1 MQGNGFKL
9 GLTIFFVGLCGF
21 YLFPSVQ
28 NLYVNYKMS
37 NMTAEQRAEYKEE
50 NRQWLNQ
57 LDKNSLN
64 LGLDLQGGMYVTLE
78 VEIGKLLNQLATN
91 KDDAFRKALK
101 AAERQAKNE
110 DVSVVNAFV
119 QKFEAQNP
127 NGRLSRYFR
136 NESAGITRRS
146 SNDEIQEYLNKQADK
161 AVENAIQVV
170 RNRVN
175 QYGVTEPSIQRQ
187 GDERISV
194 ELPGVDERRR
204 VRNLLESASQLSF
217 HLMADP
223 QKLSQSVQR
232 IIKYYEPPA
241 EDSARIAK
249 ANKADTT
256 TDGGGQMQA
265 SSDTT
270 ETGEGTELAT
280 SSDQEAPEEGTSLT
294 GPGEGKSGPQ
304 NPLLAAMQPMP
315 AQDQPIFGRVF
326 ASDTAKVNDLLS
338 KPKVQ
343 EMLPSGI
350 ELMWTAS
357 PTVTTQDGRKAFHLL
372 AVQEEPELAGQVVT
386 EASVSFG
393 RTTNQPK
400 VNITMNSRGARE
412 WDRITAANVGE
423 QVSIVLDG
431 VVYSNAT
438 IQTRI
443 SGGRTEITGLQSEQE
458 AQDIVTVLQSGRLQ
472 TDLNIISESTVGP
485 SLGEEST
492 RAGFISVVSG
502 FLLVVLFMIM
512 YYRTAGVVADVALLL
527 NLILILG
534 ILAGFGATLTLPG
547 IAGIVLTIGMAV
559 DANVLIYDRVREE
572 QATGK
577 TLRAA
582 VNAGYEESLSAIL
595 DANITTF
602 FVGVIL
608 FSFGVGPIKG
618 FAVTLMAGILSSLFT
633 AIIVTRLIFDYM
645 IEERQ
650 MRVSYG

>member
-1 MQGNGFKL
+1 MQGNGLKI

-28 NLYVNYKMS
+28 NLYVNYKMN
-37 NMTAEQRAEYKEE
+37 NMTEAERVEYRDE
-50 NRQWLNQ
+50 NRQWLEQ
-57 LDKNSLN
+57 LDRNSLS
-64 LGLDLQGGMYVTLE
+64 LGLDLQGGMHAALE
-78 VEIGKLLNQLATN
+78 VEIASLLNQLAVN
-91 KDDAFRKALK
+91 KDDAFRQAVQ
-101 AAERQAKNE
+101 AAERRAENE
-110 DVSVVNAFV
+110 DVSVVNAFA
-119 QKFEAQNP
+119 QEFEAENP
-127 NGRLSRYFR
+127 DGRLSRYFR
-136 NESAGITRRS
+136 SESAGITRRS
-146 SNDEIQEYLNKQADK
+146 SNDEVQEYLSKQADQ
-161 AVENAIQVV
+161 AVQNGIQVV

-187 GDERISV
+187 GEERIVV
-194 ELPGVDERRR
+194 ELPGVSERER
-204 VRNLLESASQLSF
+204 VRDLLESASSLSF
-217 HLMADP
+217 HLMANP
-223 QKLSQSVQR
+223 QQLGESVKR
-232 IIKYYEPPA
+232 IIKYYEPTA
-241 EDSARIAK
+241 EDSARIAA
-249 ANKADTT
+249 ANPADTMGTSTDTST
-256 TDGGGQMQA
+256 T
-265 SSDTT
+265 DTT
-270 ETGEGTELAT
+270 EATAGTQLASSQQEAPDDEGTEIT
-280 SSDQEAPEEGTSLT
+280 E
-294 GPGEGKSGPQ
+294 PGQGQTGPQ

-326 ASDTAKVNDLLS
+326 ASDTSEVNELLS
-338 KPKVQ
+338 KPEVQ
-343 EMLPSGI
+343 KMLPPGI

-357 PTVTTQDGRKAFHLL
+357 PTVTTQDGREAYHLL
-372 AVQEEPELAGQVVT
+372 AVQADPELAGQVVT
-386 EASVSFG
+386 QASVQFD
-393 RTTNQPK
+393 RTTNEPK
-400 VNITMNSRGARE
+400 VSITMNSEGARE
-412 WDRITAANVGE
+412 WDRITAANVGD

-431 VVYSNAT
+431 IVYSNAT

-443 SGGRTEITGLQSEQE
+443 SGGRTEITGLESRQE

-472 TDLNIISESTVGP
+472 TDLNIISERTVGP

-527 NLILILG
+527 NVILVLG

-559 DANVLIYDRVREE
+559 DANVLIFDRVREE

-582 VNAGYEESLSAIL
+582 INAGYEESLSAIL

-608 FSFGVGPIKG
+608 YSFGVGPIKG

-633 AIIVTRLIFDYM
+633 AIIVTRIIFDYM
-645 IEERQ
+645 VEERRMQ
-650 MRVSYG
+650 VSYG

>member
-1 MQGNGFKL
+1 MQGNGLKI

-28 NLYVNYKMS
+28 NLYVNYKMN
-37 NMTAEQRAEYKEE
+37 NMTEAERVEYRDE
-50 NRQWLNQ
+50 NRQWLEQ
-57 LDKNSLN
+57 LDRNSLS
-64 LGLDLQGGMYVTLE
+64 LGLDLQGGMHAALE
-78 VEIGKLLNQLATN
+78 VEIASLLNQLAVN
-91 KDDAFRKALK
+91 KDDAFRQAVQ
-101 AAERQAKNE
+101 AAERRAENE
-110 DVSVVNAFV
+110 DVSVVNAFA
-119 QKFEAQNP
+119 QEFEAENP
-127 NGRLSRYFR
+127 DGRLSRYFR
-136 NESAGITRRS
+136 SESAGITRRS
-146 SNDEIQEYLNKQADK
+146 SNDEVQEYLSKQADQ
-161 AVENAIQVV
+161 AVQNGIQVV

-187 GDERISV
+187 GEERIVV
-194 ELPGVDERRR
+194 ELPGVSERER
-204 VRNLLESASQLSF
+204 VRDLLESASSLSF
-217 HLMADP
+217 HLMANP
-223 QKLSQSVQR
+223 QQLGESVKR
-232 IIKYYEPPA
+232 IIKYYEPTA
-241 EDSARIAK
+241 EDSARIAA
-249 ANKADTT
+249 ANPADTMGTSTDTST
-256 TDGGGQMQA
+256 T
-265 SSDTT
+265 DTT
-270 ETGEGTELAT
+270 EATAGTQLASSQQEVPDDEGTEIT
-280 SSDQEAPEEGTSLT
+280 E
-294 GPGEGKSGPQ
+294 PGQGQTGPQ

-326 ASDTAKVNDLLS
+326 ASDTSEVNELLS
-338 KPKVQ
+338 KPEVQ
-343 EMLPSGI
+343 KMLPPGI

-357 PTVTTQDGRKAFHLL
+357 PTVTTQDGREAYHLL
-372 AVQEEPELAGQVVT
+372 AVQADPELAGQVVT
-386 EASVSFG
+386 QASVQFD
-393 RTTNQPK
+393 RTTNEPK
-400 VNITMNSRGARE
+400 VSITMNSEGARE
-412 WDRITAANVGE
+412 WDRITAANVGD

-431 VVYSNAT
+431 IVYSNAT

-443 SGGRTEITGLQSEQE
+443 SGGRTEITGLESRQE

-472 TDLNIISESTVGP
+472 TDLNIISERTVGP

-527 NLILILG
+527 NVILVLG

-559 DANVLIYDRVREE
+559 DANVLIFDRVREE

-582 VNAGYEESLSAIL
+582 INAGYEESLSAIL

-608 FSFGVGPIKG
+608 YSFGVGPIKG

-633 AIIVTRLIFDYM
+633 AIIVTRIIFDYM
-645 IEERQ
+645 VEERRMQ
-650 MRVSYG
+650 VSYG

>member
-1 MQGNGFKL
+1 MQGNGLKI

-28 NLYVNYKMS
+28 NLYVNYKMN
-37 NMTAEQRAEYKEE
+37 NMTEAERVEYRDE
-50 NRQWLNQ
+50 NRQWLEQ
-57 LDKNSLN
+57 LDRNSLS
-64 LGLDLQGGMYVTLE
+64 LGLDLQGGMHAALE
-78 VEIGKLLNQLATN
+78 VEIASLLNQLAVN
-91 KDDAFRKALK
+91 KDDAFRQAVQ
-101 AAERQAKNE
+101 AAERRAENE
-110 DVSVVNAFV
+110 DVSVVNAFA
-119 QKFEAQNP
+119 QEFEAENP
-127 NGRLSRYFR
+127 DGRLSRYFR
-136 NESAGITRRS
+136 SESAGITRRS
-146 SNDEIQEYLNKQADK
+146 SNDEVQEYLSKQADQ
-161 AVENAIQVV
+161 AVQNGIQVV

-187 GDERISV
+187 GEERIVV
-194 ELPGVDERRR
+194 ELPGVSERER
-204 VRNLLESASQLSF
+204 VRDLLESASSLSF
-217 HLMADP
+217 HLMANP
-223 QKLSQSVQR
+223 QQLGESVKR
-232 IIKYYEPPA
+232 IIKYYEPTA
-241 EDSARIAK
+241 EDSARIAA
-249 ANKADTT
+249 ANPADTMGTSTDTST
-256 TDGGGQMQA
+256 T
-265 SSDTT
+265 DTT
-270 ETGEGTELAT
+270 EATAGTQLASSQQEAPDDEGTEIT
-280 SSDQEAPEEGTSLT
+280 E
-294 GPGEGKSGPQ
+294 PGEGQTGPQ

-326 ASDTAKVNDLLS
+326 ASDTSEVNELLS
-338 KPKVQ
+338 KPEVQ
-343 EMLPSGI
+343 KMLPPGI

-357 PTVTTQDGRKAFHLL
+357 PTVTTQDGREAYHLL
-372 AVQEEPELAGQVVT
+372 AVQADPELAGQVVT
-386 EASVSFG
+386 QASVQFD
-393 RTTNQPK
+393 RTTNEPK
-400 VNITMNSRGARE
+400 VSITMNSEGARE
-412 WDRITAANVGE
+412 WDRITAANVGD

-431 VVYSNAT
+431 IVYSNAT

-443 SGGRTEITGLQSEQE
+443 SGGRTEITGLESRQE

-472 TDLNIISESTVGP
+472 TDLNIISERTVGP

-527 NLILILG
+527 NVILVLG

-559 DANVLIYDRVREE
+559 DANVLIFDRVREE

-582 VNAGYEESLSAIL
+582 INAGYEESLSAIL

-608 FSFGVGPIKG
+608 YSFGVGPIKG

-633 AIIVTRLIFDYM
+633 AIIVTRIIFDYM
-645 IEERQ
+645 VEERRMQ
-650 MRVSYG
+650 VSYG

>member
-1 MQGNGFKL
+1 MQGNGLKI

-28 NLYVNYKMS
+28 NLYVNYKMN
-37 NMTAEQRAEYKEE
+37 NMTEAERVEYRDE
-50 NRQWLNQ
+50 NRQWLEQ
-57 LDKNSLN
+57 LDRNSLS
-64 LGLDLQGGMYVTLE
+64 LGLDLQGGMHAALE
-78 VEIGKLLNQLATN
+78 VEIASLLNQLAVN
-91 KDDAFRKALK
+91 KDDAFRQAVQ
-101 AAERQAKNE
+101 AAERRAENE
-110 DVSVVNAFV
+110 DVSVVNAFA
-119 QKFEAQNP
+119 QEFEAENP
-127 NGRLSRYFR
+127 DGRLSRYFR
-136 NESAGITRRS
+136 SESAGITRRS
-146 SNDEIQEYLNKQADK
+146 SNDEVQEYLSKQADQ
-161 AVENAIQVV
+161 AVQNGIQVV

-187 GDERISV
+187 GEERIVV
-194 ELPGVDERRR
+194 ELPGVSERER
-204 VRNLLESASQLSF
+204 VRDLLESASSLSF
-217 HLMADP
+217 HLMANP
-223 QKLSQSVQR
+223 QQLGESVKR
-232 IIKYYEPPA
+232 IIKYHEPTA
-241 EDSARIAK
+241 EDSARIAA
-249 ANKADTT
+249 ANPADTMGTSTDTST
-256 TDGGGQMQA
+256 T
-265 SSDTT
+265 DTT
-270 ETGEGTELAT
+270 EATAGTQLASSQQEAPDDEGTEIT
-280 SSDQEAPEEGTSLT
+280 E
-294 GPGEGKSGPQ
+294 PGQGQTGPQ

-326 ASDTAKVNDLLS
+326 ASDTSEVNELLS
-338 KPKVQ
+338 KPEVQ
-343 EMLPSGI
+343 KMLPPGI

-357 PTVTTQDGRKAFHLL
+357 PTVTTQDGREAYHLL
-372 AVQEEPELAGQVVT
+372 AVQADPELAGQVVT
-386 EASVSFG
+386 QASVQFD
-393 RTTNQPK
+393 RTTNEPK
-400 VNITMNSRGARE
+400 VSITMNSEGARE
-412 WDRITAANVGE
+412 WDRITAANVGD

-431 VVYSNAT
+431 IVYSNAT

-443 SGGRTEITGLQSEQE
+443 SGGRTEITGLESRQE

-472 TDLNIISESTVGP
+472 TDLNIISERTVGP

-527 NLILILG
+527 NVILVLG

-559 DANVLIYDRVREE
+559 DANVLIFDRVREE

-582 VNAGYEESLSAIL
+582 INAGYEESLSAIL

-608 FSFGVGPIKG
+608 YSFGVGPIKG

-633 AIIVTRLIFDYM
+633 AIIVTRIIFDYM
-645 IEERQ
+645 IEERRMQ
-650 MRVSYG
+650 VSYG

>member
-1 MQGNGFKL
+1 MQGNGLKI

-28 NLYVNYKMS
+28 NLYVNYKMN
-37 NMTAEQRAEYKEE
+37 NMTEAERVEYRDE
-50 NRQWLNQ
+50 NRQWLEQ
-57 LDKNSLN
+57 LDRNSLS
-64 LGLDLQGGMYVTLE
+64 LGLDLQGGMHAALE
-78 VEIGKLLNQLATN
+78 VEIASLLNQLAVN
-91 KDDAFRKALK
+91 KDDAFRQAVQ
-101 AAERQAKNE
+101 AAERRAENE

-119 QKFEAQNP
+119 QEFEAENP
-127 NGRLSRYFR
+127 DGRLSRYFR
-136 NESAGITRRS
+136 SESAGITRRS
-146 SNDEIQEYLNKQADK
+146 SNDEVQEYLSKQADQ
-161 AVENAIQVV
+161 AVQNGIQVV

-187 GDERISV
+187 GEERIVV
-194 ELPGVDERRR
+194 ELPGVSERER
-204 VRNLLESASQLSF
+204 VRDLLESASSLSF
-217 HLMADP
+217 HLMANP
-223 QKLSQSVQR
+223 QQLGESVKR
-232 IIKYYEPPA
+232 IIKYHEPTA
-241 EDSARIAK
+241 DDSARIAA
-249 ANKADTT
+249 ANPADTMGTSTDTST
-256 TDGGGQMQA
+256 T
-265 SSDTT
+265 DTT
-270 ETGEGTELAT
+270 EATAGTQLASSQQEAPDDEGTEIT
-280 SSDQEAPEEGTSLT
+280 E
-294 GPGEGKSGPQ
+294 PGEGQTGPQ

-326 ASDTAKVNDLLS
+326 ASDTSEVNELLS
-338 KPKVQ
+338 KPEVQ
-343 EMLPSGI
+343 KMLPPGI

-357 PTVTTQDGRKAFHLL
+357 PTVTTQDGREAYHLL
-372 AVQEEPELAGQVVT
+372 AVQADPELAGQVVT
-386 EASVSFG
+386 QASVQFD
-393 RTTNQPK
+393 RTTNEPK
-400 VNITMNSRGARE
+400 VSITMNSEGARE
-412 WDRITAANVGE
+412 WDRITAANVGD

-431 VVYSNAT
+431 IVYSNAT

-443 SGGRTEITGLQSEQE
+443 SGGRTEITGLESRQE

-472 TDLNIISESTVGP
+472 TDLNIISERTVGP

-527 NLILILG
+527 NVILVLG

-559 DANVLIYDRVREE
+559 DANVLIFDRVREE

-582 VNAGYEESLSAIL
+582 INAGYEESLSAIL

-608 FSFGVGPIKG
+608 YSFGVGPIKG

-633 AIIVTRLIFDYM
+633 AIIVTRIIFDYM
-645 IEERQ
+645 IEERRMQ
-650 MRVSYG
+650 VSYG

>member
-1 MQGNGFKL
+1 MQGNGLKI

-28 NLYVNYKMS
+28 NLYVNYKMN
-37 NMTAEQRAEYKEE
+37 NMTEAERVEYRDE
-50 NRQWLNQ
+50 NRQWLEQ
-57 LDKNSLN
+57 LDRNSLS
-64 LGLDLQGGMYVTLE
+64 LGLDLQGGMHAALE
-78 VEIGKLLNQLATN
+78 VEIASLLNQLAVN
-91 KDDAFRKALK
+91 KDDAFRQAVQ
-101 AAERQAKNE
+101 AAERRAENE

-119 QKFEAQNP
+119 QEFEAENP
-127 NGRLSRYFR
+127 DGRLSRYFR
-136 NESAGITRRS
+136 SESAGITRRS
-146 SNDEIQEYLNKQADK
+146 SNDEVQEYLSKQADQ
-161 AVENAIQVV
+161 AVQNGIQVV

-187 GDERISV
+187 GEERIVV
-194 ELPGVDERRR
+194 ELPGVSERER
-204 VRNLLESASQLSF
+204 VRDLLESASSLSF
-217 HLMADP
+217 HLMANP
-223 QKLSQSVQR
+223 QQLGESVKR
-232 IIKYYEPPA
+232 IIKYHEPTA
-241 EDSARIAK
+241 DDSARIAA
-249 ANKADTT
+249 ANPADTMGTSTDTST
-256 TDGGGQMQA
+256 T
-265 SSDTT
+265 DTT
-270 ETGEGTELAT
+270 EATAGTQLASSQQEAPDDEGTEIT
-280 SSDQEAPEEGTSLT
+280 E
-294 GPGEGKSGPQ
+294 PGEGQTGPQ

-326 ASDTAKVNDLLS
+326 ASDTSEVNELLS
-338 KPKVQ
+338 KPEVQ
-343 EMLPSGI
+343 KMLPPGI

-357 PTVTTQDGRKAFHLL
+357 PTVTTQDGREAYHLL
-372 AVQEEPELAGQVVT
+372 AVQADPELAGQVVT
-386 EASVSFG
+386 QASVQFD
-393 RTTNQPK
+393 RTTNEPK
-400 VNITMNSRGARE
+400 VSITMNSEGARE
-412 WDRITAANVGE
+412 WDRITAANVGD

-431 VVYSNAT
+431 IVYSNAT

-443 SGGRTEITGLQSEQE
+443 SGGRTEITGLESRQE

-472 TDLNIISESTVGP
+472 TDLNIISERTVGP

-527 NLILILG
+527 NVILVLG

-559 DANVLIYDRVREE
+559 DANVLIFDRVREE

-582 VNAGYEESLSAIL
+582 INAGYEESLSAIL

-608 FSFGVGPIKG
+608 YSFGVGPIKG

-633 AIIVTRLIFDYM
+633 AIIVTRIIFDYM
-645 IEERQ
+645 VEERRMQ
-650 MRVSYG
+650 VSYG

>member
-1 MQGNGFKL
+1 MQGNGLKI

-28 NLYVNYKMS
+28 NLYVNYKMN
-37 NMTAEQRAEYKEE
+37 NMTEAERVEYRDE
-50 NRQWLNQ
+50 NRQWLEQ
-57 LDKNSLN
+57 LDRNSLS
-64 LGLDLQGGMYVTLE
+64 LGLDLQGGMHAALE
-78 VEIGKLLNQLATN
+78 VEIASLLNQLAVN
-91 KDDAFRKALK
+91 KDDAFRQAVQ
-101 AAERQAKNE
+101 AAERRAENE
-110 DVSVVNAFV
+110 DVSVVNAFA
-119 QKFEAQNP
+119 QEFEAENP
-127 NGRLSRYFR
+127 DGRLSRYFR
-136 NESAGITRRS
+136 SESAGITRRS
-146 SNDEIQEYLNKQADK
+146 SNDEVQEYLSKQADQ
-161 AVENAIQVV
+161 AVQNGIQVV

-187 GDERISV
+187 GEERIVV
-194 ELPGVDERRR
+194 ELPGVSERER
-204 VRNLLESASQLSF
+204 VRDLLESASSLSF
-217 HLMADP
+217 HLMANP
-223 QKLSQSVQR
+223 QQLGESVKR
-232 IIKYYEPPA
+232 IIKYHEPTA
-241 EDSARIAK
+241 EDSARIAA
-249 ANKADTT
+249 ANPADTMGTSTDTST
-256 TDGGGQMQA
+256 T
-265 SSDTT
+265 DTT
-270 ETGEGTELAT
+270 EATAGTQLASSQQEVPDDEGTEIT
-280 SSDQEAPEEGTSLT
+280 E
-294 GPGEGKSGPQ
+294 PGEGQTGPQ

-326 ASDTAKVNDLLS
+326 ASDTSEVNELLS
-338 KPKVQ
+338 KPEVQ
-343 EMLPSGI
+343 KMLPPGI

-357 PTVTTQDGRKAFHLL
+357 PTVTTQDGREAYHLL
-372 AVQEEPELAGQVVT
+372 AVQADPELAGQVVT
-386 EASVSFG
+386 QASVQFD
-393 RTTNQPK
+393 RTTNEPK
-400 VNITMNSRGARE
+400 VSITMNSEGARE
-412 WDRITAANVGE
+412 WDRITAANVGD

-431 VVYSNAT
+431 IVYSNAT

-443 SGGRTEITGLQSEQE
+443 SGGRTEITGLESRQE

-472 TDLNIISESTVGP
+472 TDLNIISERTVGP

-527 NLILILG
+527 NVILVLG

-559 DANVLIYDRVREE
+559 DANVLIFDRVREE

-582 VNAGYEESLSAIL
+582 INAGYEESLSAIL

-608 FSFGVGPIKG
+608 YSFGVGPIKG

-633 AIIVTRLIFDYM
+633 AIIVTRIIFDYM
-645 IEERQ
+645 IEERRMQ
-650 MRVSYG
+650 VSYG